1 MATATTL
8 TAWDNALKTYYR
20 GAAVDELV
28 YDSHP
33 LLDLLPK
40 DEKFRGKS
48 APIPVYYT
56 RPQGRS
62 ATFATAQTN
71 ASASQIGEF
80 LLTRKANYGVATISG
95 EAVAASEG
103 DRYSF
108 LNAMTTEIDGV
119 MRSVGD
125 SISRNL
131 FRDGSGAIGRVNNSS
146 FSTTALDLVT
156 DMDSLNF
163 EVGMVLQLA
172 SAKSG
177 GSVRSGTLTVSA
189 VNRGATSSQI
199 TLSGNISAGV
209 SAVAQN
215 DYIYQ
220 AGDYDSALTGLEG
233 WLPATAPGATA
244 FFGQDRTA
252 DVSRL
257 AGQRYDGSSGS
268 VIEAIIEGAALA
280 AREGG
285 KPDYM
290 FTSFADFV
298 NIEKSM
304 NSQVQREVK
313 QSDSVSGYRSLEF
326 YAPHGVVKIVPDKD
340 CPGGLAYMLEMK
352 TWSLMSIGSVVQLT
366 ELDGNRVLRQSGDDG
381 VEVRCHSYSQLGCT
395 APGRNAVVTLP

>member
-8 TAWDNALKTYYR
+8 SAWDNALKQYYR
-20 GAAVDELV
+20 GKEVEKVV

-33 LLDLLPK
+33 FMELVPK
-40 DEKFRGKS
+40 DEKFRGKN

-62 ATFATAQTN
+62 ATFATAQSN
-71 ASASQIGEF
+71 ASASKIGEF
-80 LLTRKANYGVATISG
+80 LLTRVSNYGVATISG

-108 LNAMTTEIDGV
+108 LNSMTTEIDGV

-125 SISRNL
+125 SISKSL

-163 EVGMVLQLA
+163 EVGMVLQV
-172 SAKSG
+172 SGTKSG
-177 GSVRSGTLTVSA
+177 GSVRSGTLTVNGVS
-189 VNRGATSSQI
+189 RGAASNQI
-199 TLSGNISAGV
+199 TMSGNLSGWS
-209 SAVAQN
+209 SVAQN

-220 AGDYDSALTGLEG
+220 AGDYDGAITGLEG
-233 WLPATAPGATA
+233 WLPASAPSSAA

-257 AGQRYDGSSGS
+257 GGQRYDGSSGT
-268 VIEAIIEGAALA
+268 ITEALIEGASLC

-285 KPDYM
+285 RPDYL
-290 FTSFADFV
+290 FCSFADFV
-298 NIEKSM
+298 SIEKAM
-304 NSQVQREVK
+304 NAQVQREVK
-313 QSDSVSGYRSLEF
+313 QSDSISGYRSLEF
-326 YAPHGVVKIVPDKD
+326 YAPHGVVKVVPDKD
-340 CPGGLAYMLEMK
+340 CPGGTAYLLQLNN
-352 TWSLMSIGSVVQLT
+352 WSLMSIGPAVQLT
-366 ELDGNRVLRQSGDDG
+366 ELDGNRVLRQSSDDG
-381 VEVRCHSYSQLGCT
+381 IEVRVHSYSQLACD
-395 APGRNAVVTLP
+395 APGHNCVITLP

>member
-1 MATATTL
+1 M
-8 TAWDNALKTYYR
+8 
-20 GAAVDELV
+20 
-28 YDSHP
+28 
-33 LLDLLPK
+33 
-40 DEKFRGKS
+40 
-48 APIPVYYT
+48 IPVYYT

-62 ATFATAQTN
+62 ATFATAQSA
-71 ASASQIGEF
+71 ASASKIGEF

-95 EAVAASEG
+95 EAVASSEG

-163 EVGMVLQLA
+163 EVGMVLQV
-172 SAKSG
+172 SG
-177 GSVRSGTLTVSA
+177 TKTGGAVRSGTLTVNA
-189 VNRGATSSQI
+189 VNRGAATNQI
-199 TLSGNISAGV
+199 TTSANLSTWAS
-209 SAVAQN
+209 VAQN

-220 AGDYDSALTGLEG
+220 SGDYDGALTGLEG
-233 WLPATAPGATA
+233 WLPATAPTSTA

-252 DVSRL
+252 DITRL
-257 AGQRYDGSSGS
+257 SGQRYDGSSGT
-268 VIEAIIEGAALA
+268 ILEALIEGAALC

-285 KPDYM
+285 RPSHM
-290 FTSFADFV
+290 FCSFADFV
-298 NIEKSM
+298 SIEKAM

-340 CPGGLAYMLEMK
+340 CPGSTAYMLQMD
-352 TWSLMSIGSVVQLT
+352 TLSLMSIGSCVQLT
-366 ELDGNRVLRQSGDDG
+366 ELDGNRVLRQSADDG
-381 VEVRCHSYSQLGCT
+381 IEVRVHSYSQLACT
-395 APGRNAVVTLP
+395 APGKNCVVTLP